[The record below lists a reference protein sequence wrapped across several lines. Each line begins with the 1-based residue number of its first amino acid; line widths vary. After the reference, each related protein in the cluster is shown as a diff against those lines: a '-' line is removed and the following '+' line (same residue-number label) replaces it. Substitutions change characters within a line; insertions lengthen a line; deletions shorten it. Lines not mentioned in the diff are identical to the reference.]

1 MISVISGTNRK
12 GSECLVFAR
21 KYAELLAAQSSEKVK
36 LLALEEIEHDWFHPD
51 MYESQQIS
59 PSLARLQDEYI
70 LAADKFVFFSPEYN
84 GGFAGSLKLFI
95 DGISIRKYAE
105 NFKGKKAALVGVATG
120 RAGNLRGMDHLNG
133 VLQHMGCI
141 VMPNKLPISQ
151 IGKMLNDQQG
161 LADPTTIAVM
171 EAHALELL
179 RF

>member
-1 MISVISGTNRK
+1 M
-12 GSECLVFAR
+12 FAR
-21 KYAELLAAQSSEKVK
+21 KYAELLAAQTQEEVK
-36 LLALEEIEHDWFHPD
+36 LLALEDIPHDWFHPD
-51 MYESQQIS
+51 MYELNQLT
-59 PSLARLQDEYI
+59 PSLAKLQDEYI

-84 GGFAGSLKLFI
+84 GGFAGSLKVFI
-95 DGISIRKYAE
+95 DGISIRKYAQ

-151 IGKMLNDQQG
+151 IGKMATDDRG

-171 EAHALELL
+171 EAHAQELL
-179 RF
+179 SF

>member
-1 MISVISGTNRK
+1 MISVVSGTNRK

-21 KYAELLAAQSSEKVK
+21 KYAELLAAQTSEEVK
-36 LLALEEIEHDWFHPD
+36 LLALEEVEHDWFHSD
-51 MYESQQIS
+51 MYELNQITA
-59 PSLARLQDEYI
+59 SLARLQDEYI

-95 DGISIRKYAE
+95 DGISIRKYTE

-120 RAGNLRGMDHLNG
+120 RAGNLRGMDHLNS

-151 IGKMLNDQQG
+151 IGKMITNEQG
-161 LADPTTIAVM
+161 LADATTIAVM
-171 EAHALELL
+171 EAHAQEILQ
-179 RF
+179 F